1 MKPWILLV
9 ACCLSA
15 AAWAG
20 DACDQAQSDFDRFSC
35 LHKANQAAEQALN
48 ASYQELIS
56 LLDADGRARLR
67 SHQLAWIRTR
77 NAQCSQRKG
86 TSQLIDPR
94 CMTEVTQAR
103 TRFLQERIGECKGAG
118 CLNDKL

>member
-1 MKPWILLV
+1 MKSWVLV
-9 ACCLSA
+9 AACCLPL

-20 DACDQAQSDFDRFSC
+20 EDCDQAQSDFDRYAC
-35 LHKANQAAEQALN
+35 LHRANQAAEQALG
-48 ASYQELIS
+48 ASYQELIL

-67 SHQLAWIRTR
+67 SHQLAWLRTR

-86 TSQLIDPR
+86 TSVLIDPR
-94 CMTEVTQAR
+94 CLTEVTEAR

-118 CLNDKL
+118 CRTDKL